1 MKKMYVDA
9 EEISKDWAS
18 SKPMAYK
25 MIKSTWWWTKKI
37 YKAYQ
42 KSYDKLDISLKQFP
56 YLKDTVLEGLKKN

>member
-25 MIKSTWWWTKKI
+25 MIKSTW
-37 YKAYQ
+37 
-42 KSYDKLDISLKQFP
+42 
-56 YLKDTVLEGLKKN
+56 